1 MNAAVTIMCINA
13 SKAHQLSTGNENYSF
28 NWYTILWSNNPMDQE
43 TDTNNIRVIIHELT
57 TED

>member
-1 MNAAVTIMCINA
+1 MHQRHINYLQEIKTTHSIDIQYYEA
-13 SKAHQLSTGNENYSF
+13 
-28 NWYTILWSNNPMDQE
+28 NPMDQE